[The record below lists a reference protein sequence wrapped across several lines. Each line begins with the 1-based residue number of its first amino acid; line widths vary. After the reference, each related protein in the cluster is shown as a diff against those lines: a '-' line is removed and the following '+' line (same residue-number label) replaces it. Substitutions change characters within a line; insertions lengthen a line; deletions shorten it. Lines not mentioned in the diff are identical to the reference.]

1 MNPNPLQE
9 LLEGLSSGPEVPLPI
24 LGLRLLLA
32 LVAGL
37 GAAWLYRHT
46 RDGAGAVSLPATLV
60 LLAVLIASVTQVI
73 GDNVARAFSLVG
85 ALSIVRF
92 RTVVRDTRDTA
103 FVIFVVVVGMA
114 IGSGHLL
121 VACLAFLITGFA
133 AWLMRPSGLGG
144 EEHPELILTI
154 RTGLAQDLEPLV
166 QPVFQRHV
174 AAHEDAGA
182 STAKQGAAIE
192 VSWRIALRPGSTSP
206 QLVRELNR
214 IEGILGVE
222 LHPADNA
229 R

>member
-1 MNPNPLQE
+1 MNFETLQQS
-9 LLEGLSSGPEVPLPI
+9 LSSGTEISISVI
-24 LGLRLLLA
+24 LFRLVLA

-37 GAAWLYRHT
+37 IIAWLYGKT
-46 RDGAGAVSLPATLV
+46 RDGSGAVSLPATLV

-114 IGSGHLL
+114 IGSGHAIVASVAL
-121 VACLAFLITGFA
+121 VVTGFA
-133 AWLMRPSGLGG
+133 AWLMRPGGLGG
-144 EEHPELILTI
+144 EEHPELILTLKMN
-154 RTGLAQDLEPLV
+154 LAQDIGALTKN
-166 QPVFQRHV
+166 VFQRHV
-174 AAHEDAGA
+174 ATREDAGA

-192 VSWRIALRPGSTSP
+192 VSWRITLVPGSTSP
-206 QLVRELNR
+206 DLVRDFNR
-214 IEGILGVE
+214 LEGILGVE
-222 LHPADNA
+222 LHPAEGA